1 MILTSSLLDAINK
14 IDEVE
19 RKKLS
24 QEELD
29 SMSTGDVLTT
39 ALTNIPSS
47 AAQLV
52 ADITMPIRH
61 PIETATSLIS
71 LGKGIYQ
78 LTTPGEQPDEQT
90 AKAVGEFFADR
101 YGSLDGFKNAFATDP
116 LGVASDISVVL
127 TGGAAL
133 ATKVP
138 GVAGKT
144 TTIASKVGEA
154 IDPVKRMGQLA
165 KFTSDMTGKGVTAG
179 LGVATGSGSDA
190 LRIAFES
197 GQAGGDAQA
206 KFLANLRGQA
216 SGEEVLTQAFDAMKE
231 ASKQKATDYKT
242 GMDVVKGAQKKV
254 DFSAVDKVYQEVIN
268 TYTIKTKKGNVLK
281 GGDKLQNKLKE
292 IDKKFKEWKNNPEL
306 HLAENM
312 Q

>member
-1 MILTSSLLDAINK
+1 MILTGTLLEAINK

-29 SMSTGDVLTT
+29 SMSTGEVLTT

-47 AAQLV
+47 AVQLV

-78 LTTPGEQPDEQT
+78 LTTPGEQADEQT

-133 ATKVP
+133 AAKVP

-154 IDPVKRMGQLA
+154 IDPVKA
-165 KFTSDMTGKGVTAG
+165 TGK
-179 LGVATGSGSDA
+179 L
-190 LRIAFES
+190 
-197 GQAGGDAQA
+197 
-206 KFLANLRGQA
+206 
-216 SGEEVLTQAFDAMKE
+216 
-231 ASKQKATDYKT
+231 
-242 GMDVVKGAQKKV
+242 VKGTG
-254 DFSAVDKVYQEVIN
+254 DVI
-268 TYTIKTKKGNVLK
+268 G
-281 GGDKLQNKLKE
+281 
-292 IDKKFKEWKNNPEL
+292 KN
-306 HLAENM
+306 AA
-312 Q
+312 